1 MGLEKINEYRKK
13 RGLSIEEL
21 SEKSGVPIGTLSKI
35 NAGITKNPN
44 LETVKAIA
52 YALGITLDDLDD
64 EPRSKAIK
72 LSSKEIELL
81 YNFNSLNEIGQNEAT
96 KRIEE
101 LTYIDKYIK
110 KSKITEMPKKED
122 IPEHL
127 ILKAAHRLPNATEE
141 DLQHDEDIM
150 NDPDF

>member
-64 EPRSKAIK
+64 KPRSKTVK
-72 LSSKEIELL
+72 LSTKETELL
-81 YNFNSLNEIGQNEAT
+81 YDFNNLNEIGQNEAK
-96 KRIEE
+96 KRIRE
-101 LTYIDKYIK
+101 LTYVDEYK
-110 KSKITEMPKKED
+110 KESKIKDLTQKEKL
-122 IPEHL
+122 PEHL
-127 ILKAAHRLPNATEE
+127 QIVAAHLDGELT
-141 DLQHDEDIM
+141 DEVK
-150 NDPDF
+150 DFIDKF